1 MFHSLSRIVRPK
13 ETAGL
18 SPLGKKNSVGSCFV
32 DHGNTSRVAD
42 LNVCMA
48 LELSK
53 MIGRWQPQT
62 GLYLFDSFCAGVSRP
77 LAQATGIFA
86 SSYNGLRGGTM
97 GQLVVGFVSLGGV
110 MKLNPP

>member
-1 MFHSLSRIVRPK
+1 LSRIVRPK

-42 LNVCMA
+42 LNVCTTASINRQSMA

-86 SSYNGLRGGTM
+86 SSYNGFRGGTM
-97 GQLVVGFVSLGGV
+97 GQLVAVLC
-110 MKLNPP
+110 P